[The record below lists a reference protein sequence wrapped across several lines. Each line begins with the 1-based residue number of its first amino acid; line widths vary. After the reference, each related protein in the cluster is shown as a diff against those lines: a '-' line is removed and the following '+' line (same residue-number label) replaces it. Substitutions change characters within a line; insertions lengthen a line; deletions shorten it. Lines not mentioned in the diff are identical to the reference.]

1 MKHIVFSAMLGV
13 ATPAFGQAQ
22 KPEAPKPEAKSEPAK
37 PMATPAVAKKMN
49 PKRQEDARH
58 CLDKATNTEVI
69 KCAEE
74 YL

>member
-1 MKHIVFSAMLGV
+1 MKHIVFFAMLSI
-13 ATPAFGQAQ
+13 ALPAFGQAQ
-22 KPEAPKPEAKSEPAK
+22 KPEAPKPEAKAEAMKASK
-37 PMATPAVAKKMN
+37 PAVARKAS

-58 CLDKATNTEVI
+58 CLDRPTNTEII

>member
-1 MKHIVFSAMLGV
+1 MKHIVFFVMLGF
-13 ATPAFGQAQ
+13 ALPALGQAQ
-22 KPEAPKPEAKSEPAK
+22 KPEAAK
-37 PMATPAVAKKMN
+37 PVAKAEMKASTKPAVARKAS

-58 CLDKATNTEVI
+58 CLDRPTNTEII

>member
-1 MKHIVFSAMLGV
+1 MKHIVFFVMLGL
-13 ATPAFGQAQ
+13 ALPAFGQAQ
-22 KPEAPKPEAKSEPAK
+22 APKPEPKAEVKAASAK
-37 PMATPAVAKKMN
+37 PAVARKAS

-58 CLDKATNTEVI
+58 CLDRPTNTEII

>member
-1 MKHIVFSAMLGV
+1 MKHIVFFVMLGL
-13 ATPAFGQAQ
+13 ALPAFGQAQ
-22 KPEAPKPEAKSEPAK
+22 KPEAPKPEAKAEMKASAK
-37 PMATPAVAKKMN
+37 PAMARKAS

-58 CLDKATNTEVI
+58 CLDRPTNTEII